1 MSRLYRFE
9 PNLAFGQ
16 LDLRKAD
23 GGTELELHSD
33 LVDDVHLLEALL
45 VIAKAGGTRLLAR
58 APDWHDVLVDVE
70 TGEISYEMPPE

>member
-1 MSRLYRFE
+1 MTRLYRFE

-16 LDLRKAD
+16 LDLMKPG
-23 GGTELELHSD
+23 GGTELELSSD

-58 APDWHDVLVDVE
+58 TPDWHDVLVNVE
-70 TGEISYEMPPE
+70 TGEISYEKPQE